1 MKEEKKLLMVVRTS
15 VGSIP
20 QWIFLTCSLAQ
31 GMDIPEHVKNVKE
44 RIWYTSSRYKAHL
57 IMKFHPEKR
66 F

>member
-1 MKEEKKLLMVVRTS
+1 MPMKYCLMKRKEAFMMKEEKKLLMVVRTL

-44 RIWYTSSRYKAHL
+44 RI
-57 IMKFHPEKR
+57 
-66 F
+66 